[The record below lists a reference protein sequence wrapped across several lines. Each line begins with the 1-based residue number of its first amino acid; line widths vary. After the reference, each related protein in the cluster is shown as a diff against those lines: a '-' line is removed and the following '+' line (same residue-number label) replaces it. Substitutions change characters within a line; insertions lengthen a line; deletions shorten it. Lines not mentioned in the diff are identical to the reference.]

1 MSEWWIVA
9 SLVEMVRGKK
19 KAQQGIAA
27 KHIFFIQVKRDVK
40 QELDLS
46 WKLRVEITHDSC

>member
-46 WKLRVEITHDSC
+46 WKLRVEITHD

>member
-19 KAQQGIAA
+19 KAQQGV
-27 KHIFFIQVKRDVK
+27 FDD
-40 QELDLS
+40 E
-46 WKLRVEITHDSC
+46 TH